1 MLRFAH
7 ALYTGFIVAVLASG
21 PATAQSWYPI
31 QNADGSPAMNFKV
44 PTELTS
50 EIEKLAGKV
59 AIGPETAE
67 VTIVEFYDANCPY
80 CRQAAVDLAELL
92 EGDKDLKLVLVPFPV
107 LSANSIEAARI
118 EVALAKAATPQQ
130 FHDFHRA
137 MFAERGS
144 MNGARALVIASRLGF
159 EHRELTEAAN
169 RDDVTEAL
177 KRNYRLG
184 SALGLAATPSFVIKD
199 IAVVGYP
206 GGKALRE
213 IVESI
218 HRCDKPV
225 C

>member
-1 MLRFAH
+1 MPRFAH
-7 ALYTGFIVAVLASG
+7 VLIAFVLTAS

-31 QNADGSPAMNFKV
+31 QNSDGSPAMNFRV

-59 AIGPETAE
+59 AVGPETAD

-80 CRQAAVDLAELL
+80 CRQATVDLAALL
-92 EGDKDLKLVLVPFPV
+92 QTDKELKLILVPFPV
-107 LSANSIEAARI
+107 LSANSIEAARV
-118 EVALAKAATPQQ
+118 EVALAKIATAQQ

-137 MFAERGS
+137 MFAERGG

-159 EHRELTEAAN
+159 EHRELTDAAN
-169 RDDVTEAL
+169 KDEVTEAL

-213 IVESI
+213 IVESL